1 MFKLKE
7 IKVDYMIEPITI
19 SGKPTFCWNYE
30 DGSDEEQ
37 VSYQIICTSEDG
49 ETLYDSGVIRSSEMT
64 DISYEGK
71 PLPSRSF
78 INVEVKTFSNKGT
91 SSEMKTHFET
101 TLKDSEWHGKWTS
114 IPDNFNGGTL
124 YFRKQFQLK
133 EKEIKRARCY
143 ICGIGYHEFYL
154 NGEKVG
160 DVVLNPGVTNYDK
173 TLLFDTYK
181 IEKYLRKKDNVMG
194 VEVGYGWFGS
204 RKLFL
209 QLYIE
214 YTDGEIYEDYSDC
227 NHGWWVSGTPVIDNS
242 IYGGETYDARIER
255 LTSPHWCSLEFQPT
269 WANGWMYTILTQ
281 IPQGKLTPQ
290 QVAPIRVLNE
300 YKVKSVK
307 KLDETHFVYDLG
319 QNMAGWVQI
328 KVKGEEGSKITLIYA
343 EGVKEDGHAN
353 QLNLRSAK
361 CRDTYILKGEGEETY
376 APRFTYHGFQY
387 VEAVIEG
394 KAEIL
399 EMVGK
404 HVHSDIEVVGKFV
417 CDDEKLNRLH
427 RMAVITEQN
436 NQYSILTDCPQRDER
451 FGWLNDVSSRVFQ
464 SNYNFDMDRMYNKV
478 VHDIFETQNE
488 QGCIADTAPYYTGGQ
503 PADTTTV
510 SYLLLALSAYKYYG
524 DKKLIQKEY
533 EGHKKWVD
541 YLLTRQKDF
550 IMDYYYYADWV
561 SPQSLKN
568 PNSDGIFVSSMFLYW
583 HLLTL
588 SKLAQIIGKAED
600 EKKYADLATLSKK
613 SLNEHYYK
621 AEGYYCNNTQCENAM
636 PVWLGICEEKNK
648 KKVVEHIVKDI
659 IDNNYHLTC
668 GNQGYRH
675 VFYLLCEYG
684 YSDLAIKVLE
694 NSEYPGWGYMLEKG
708 ATTVWERWEAEMQ
721 NEMHSFDHP
730 MFGSYDAIFYRYI
743 LGIQVGGNGADDIRI
758 EPIIPNS
765 LTYAKGEFKSIKG
778 TIASSWV
785 KEKDKIRYSFLI
797 PGNTSA
803 KIKLMNEALT
813 INGKEISGKEFTL
826 QGGRYE
832 ITTRLQEEKL

>member
-78 INVEVKTFSNKGT
+78 INMEVKTFSNKGA

-133 EKEIKRARCY
+133 EKEIKRARGY

-600 EKKYADLATLSKK
+600 EKKYADLAALSKK

-694 NSEYPGWGYMLEKG
+694 NPEYPGWGYMLEKG

-813 INGKEISGKEFTL
+813 INGREISGKEFTL

-832 ITTRLQEEKL
+832 ITTRL